1 MIKDTL
7 TGVFYFAQNMLMA
20 LKAARITTVK
30 QDFKKED
37 SVMDGQNN
45 TTVDQ
50 PVSEEPEKQGGVQPE
65 KTFSQADVDQ
75 IVESRLAREKD
86 KLKSSLRNEV
96 EEEVRNQIK
105 DEQSEAKKL
114 KKMNEDQRRKY
125 DMDKKDQEIADLK
138 AKLNRS
144 EMEHVATDLLSKK
157 GITADTDTL
166 NFVVAEDAETTQAN
180 IDRFADLINKKAQT
194 NRRKDFDVP
203 EPKNGFHG
211 EKAADVKEF
220 NNMGYHERLELK
232 QKQPT
237 LYQQLLNK
245 SYEEEK

>member
-1 MIKDTL
+1 MEEQ
-7 TGVFYFAQNMLMA
+7 ASN
-20 LKAARITTVK
+20 TVT
-30 QDFKKED
+30 QSAD
-37 SVMDGQNN
+37 V
-45 TTVDQ
+45 
-50 PVSEEPEKQGGVQPE
+50 EPEKQDSAQSE
-65 KTFSQADVDQ
+65 KTFSQAEVDEM
-75 IVESRLAREKD
+75 VKSRLAREKD
-86 KLKSSLRNEV
+86 KMRSSLRAEI
-96 EEEVRNQIK
+96 EEDVRNKIK
-105 DEQSEAKKL
+105 NEQSEANKL

-125 DMDKKDQEIADLK
+125 DMDKKDQEIAELK

-144 EMEHVATDLLSKK
+144 DMEHVATDLLSKK
-157 GITADTDTL
+157 GISADSEIL

-180 IDRFADLINKKAQT
+180 IDRFVDLINKKAQA
-194 NRRKDFDVP
+194 NRREDFDVP

-220 NNMGYHERLELK
+220 NKMGYHERLELK

>member
-1 MIKDTL
+1 MEEQ
-7 TGVFYFAQNMLMA
+7 G
-20 LKAARITTVK
+20 
-30 QDFKKED
+30 
-37 SVMDGQNN
+37 NN
-45 TTVDQ
+45 TVTQSADV
-50 PVSEEPEKQGGVQPE
+50 EPEKQDSAQSE
-65 KTFSQADVDQ
+65 KTFSQAEVDEM
-75 IVESRLAREKD
+75 VKSRLAREKD
-86 KLKSSLRNEV
+86 KMKSSLRAEI
-96 EEEVRNQIK
+96 EEDVRNKIK
-105 DEQSEAKKL
+105 NEQSEANKL

-125 DMDKKDQEIADLK
+125 DMDKKDQEIAELK

-144 EMEHVATDLLSKK
+144 DMEHVATDLLSKK
-157 GITADTDTL
+157 GISADSEIL

-180 IDRFADLINKKAQT
+180 IDRFVDLINKKAQA
-194 NRRKDFDVP
+194 NRREDFDVP

-220 NNMGYHERLELK
+220 NKMGYHERLELK

>member
-1 MIKDTL
+1 
-7 TGVFYFAQNMLMA
+7 
-20 LKAARITTVK
+20 
-30 QDFKKED
+30 
-37 SVMDGQNN
+37 MDGQDN

-50 PVSEEPEKQGGVQPE
+50 QSANVEPEKQGSAQPE
-65 KTFSQADVDQ
+65 KTFSQAEVDE

-86 KLKSSLRNEV
+86 KLKSSLRADIEQD
-96 EEEVRNQIK
+96 VRNQIA

-125 DMDKKDQEIADLK
+125 DMDKKDQEIAELK

-157 GITADTDTL
+157 GIAADSETL

-180 IDRFADLINKKAQT
+180 IDRFADLINKKAQA
-194 NRRKDFDVP
+194 NRREDFNVP
-203 EPKNGFHG
+203 EPKSGNNGR
-211 EKAADVKEF
+211 KAVDIKEF
-220 NNMGYHERLELK
+220 NKMGYHERLELK

-237 LYQQLLNK
+237 LYQQLLNQP
-245 SYEEEK
+245 YREEK

>member
-1 MIKDTL
+1 MEEQ
-7 TGVFYFAQNMLMA
+7 A
-20 LKAARITTVK
+20 
-30 QDFKKED
+30 
-37 SVMDGQNN
+37 NN
-45 TTVDQ
+45 TVTQSADV
-50 PVSEEPEKQGGVQPE
+50 EPEKQDSAQSE
-65 KTFSQADVDQ
+65 KTFSQAEVDEM
-75 IVESRLAREKD
+75 VKSRLAREKD
-86 KLKSSLRNEV
+86 KMKSSLRAEI
-96 EEEVRNQIK
+96 EEDVRNKIK
-105 DEQSEAKKL
+105 NEQSEANKL

-125 DMDKKDQEIADLK
+125 DMDKKDQEIAELK

-144 EMEHVATDLLSKK
+144 DMEHVATDLLSKK
-157 GITADTDTL
+157 GISADSEIL

-180 IDRFADLINKKAQT
+180 IDRFVDLINKKAQA
-194 NRRKDFDVP
+194 NRREDFDVP

-220 NNMGYHERLELK
+220 NKMGYHERLELK

>member
-1 MIKDTL
+1 M
-7 TGVFYFAQNMLMA
+7 GEQA
-20 LKAARITTVK
+20 
-30 QDFKKED
+30 
-37 SVMDGQNN
+37 NN
-45 TTVDQ
+45 TVTQSADV
-50 PVSEEPEKQGGVQPE
+50 EPEKQDSAQSE
-65 KTFSQADVDQ
+65 KTFSQAEVDEM
-75 IVESRLAREKD
+75 VKSRLAREKD
-86 KLKSSLRNEV
+86 KMRSSLRAEI
-96 EEEVRNQIK
+96 EEDVRNKIK
-105 DEQSEAKKL
+105 NEQSEANKL

-125 DMDKKDQEIADLK
+125 DMDKKDQEIAELK

-144 EMEHVATDLLSKK
+144 DMEHVATDLLSKK
-157 GITADTDTL
+157 GISADSKIL

-180 IDRFADLINKKAQT
+180 IDRFVDLINKKAQA
-194 NRRKDFDVP
+194 NRREDFDVP

-220 NNMGYHERLELK
+220 NKMGYHERLELK

>member
-1 MIKDTL
+1 MEEQ
-7 TGVFYFAQNMLMA
+7 A
-20 LKAARITTVK
+20 
-30 QDFKKED
+30 
-37 SVMDGQNN
+37 NN
-45 TTVDQ
+45 TVTQSADV
-50 PVSEEPEKQGGVQPE
+50 EPEKQDSAQSE
-65 KTFSQADVDQ
+65 KTFSQAEVDEM
-75 IVESRLAREKD
+75 VKSRLAREKD
-86 KLKSSLRNEV
+86 KMRSSLRAEI
-96 EEEVRNQIK
+96 EEDVRNKIK
-105 DEQSEAKKL
+105 NEQSEANKL

-125 DMDKKDQEIADLK
+125 DMDKKDQEIAELK

-144 EMEHVATDLLSKK
+144 DMEHVATDLLSKK
-157 GITADTDTL
+157 GISADSKIL

-180 IDRFADLINKKAQT
+180 IDRFVDLINKKAQA
-194 NRRKDFDVP
+194 NRREDFDVP

-220 NNMGYHERLELK
+220 NKMGYHERLELK

>member
-1 MIKDTL
+1 
-7 TGVFYFAQNMLMA
+7 MA
-20 LKAARITTVK
+20 VKAARITVK
-30 QDFKKED
+30 QDLKKED
-37 SVMDGQNN
+37 SVMDGQDN

-50 PVSEEPEKQGGVQPE
+50 QSANVEPEKQGSAQPE
-65 KTFSQADVDQ
+65 KTFSQAEVDE

-86 KLKSSLRNEV
+86 KLKSSLRADIEQD
-96 EEEVRNQIK
+96 VRNQIA

-125 DMDKKDQEIADLK
+125 DMDKKDQEIAELK

-157 GITADTDTL
+157 GIAADSETL

-180 IDRFADLINKKAQT
+180 IDRFADLINKKAQA
-194 NRRKDFDVP
+194 NRREDFNVP
-203 EPKNGFHG
+203 EPKSGNNGR
-211 EKAADVKEF
+211 KAVDIKEF
-220 NNMGYHERLELK
+220 NKMGYHERLELK

-237 LYQQLLNK
+237 LYQQLLNQP
-245 SYEEEK
+245 YREEK

>member
-1 MIKDTL
+1 
-7 TGVFYFAQNMLMA
+7 MA

-37 SVMDGQNN
+37 SVMGEQDNA
-45 TTVDQ
+45 TVDQ
-50 PVSEEPEKQGGVQPE
+50 PVSAEPEKQGSAQPE
-65 KTFSQADVDQ
+65 KTFSQAEVDE

-86 KLKSSLRNEV
+86 KLKSSLRADIEQD
-96 EEEVRNQIK
+96 VRNQIA

-180 IDRFADLINKKAQT
+180 IDRFADLINKKAQA
-194 NRRKDFDVP
+194 NRREDFNVP
-203 EPKNGFHG
+203 EPKSGNSGR
-211 EKAADVKEF
+211 KAVDVKEF
-220 NNMGYHERLELK
+220 NKMGYHERLELK

-237 LYQQLLNK
+237 LYQQLLNQPYK
-245 SYEEEK
+245 EEK

>member
-1 MIKDTL
+1 
-7 TGVFYFAQNMLMA
+7 MA
-20 LKAARITTVK
+20 VKAARITVK
-30 QDFKKED
+30 QDLKKED
-37 SVMDGQNN
+37 SVMDGQDN

-50 PVSEEPEKQGGVQPE
+50 QSANVEPEKQGSAQPE
-65 KTFSQADVDQ
+65 KTFSQAEVDE

-86 KLKSSLRNEV
+86 KLKSSLRADIEQD
-96 EEEVRNQIK
+96 VRNQIA

-157 GITADTDTL
+157 GIAADSETL

-180 IDRFADLINKKAQT
+180 IDRFADLINKKAQA
-194 NRRKDFDVP
+194 NRREDFNVP
-203 EPKNGFHG
+203 EPKSGNNGR
-211 EKAADVKEF
+211 KAVDIKEF
-220 NNMGYHERLELK
+220 NKMGYHERLELK

-237 LYQQLLNK
+237 LYQQLLNQP
-245 SYEEEK
+245 YREEK